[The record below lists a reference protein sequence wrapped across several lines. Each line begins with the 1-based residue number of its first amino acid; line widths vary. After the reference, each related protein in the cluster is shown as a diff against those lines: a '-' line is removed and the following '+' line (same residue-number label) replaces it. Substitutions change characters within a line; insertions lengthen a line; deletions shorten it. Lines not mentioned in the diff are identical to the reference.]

1 MMPQARVVHGG
12 KVRLGMLYGSKCKM
26 AYGQDCEYGQDC
38 HFYIIELL
46 IDRKGVAARDMDKEC
61 KEYDKSTSGSGNRL
75 CTFISA
81 IVGCGL

>member
-12 KVRLGMLYGSKCKM
+12 KVRLGMLYGSMCKM
-26 AYGQDCEYGQDC
+26 AYGQDC
-38 HFYIIELL
+38 HIYIIELL